1 MKTRESVNARLSFF
15 VFLKATFTKT
25 AIKQKFV
32 DGFSLKDFSAAIDQY
47 TMKSPNFVSIE
58 KIFELSNA
66 GPKSSKYRSDVKYL
80 TKFFALGPPI
90 V

>member
-1 MKTRESVNARLSFF
+1 MRDFEKNMKTRESVNARLSFF

-47 TMKSPNFVSIE
+47 TMKTPNFVSIE
-58 KIFELSNA
+58 KVLSCPTQAQNKVNA
-66 GPKSSKYRSDVKYL
+66 KSEKRCQISD
-80 TKFFALGPPI
+80 
-90 V
+90 

>member
-1 MKTRESVNARLSFF
+1 MRDFEKNMKTRESVNERLSFF

-58 KIFELSNA
+58 NFLSCPTQAQNKVNIQA
-66 GPKSSKYRSDVKYL
+66 MSN
-80 TKFFALGPPI
+80 I
-90 V
+90 